1 MLVSLSWEVCDH
13 DRNPRCVRIPIPS
26 CGLSGRDRIGLSEQS
41 LCECAMMMKDYF
53 PSCSQFSALEP
64 TEGPRGS
71 ISISRDPHGIPE
83 DRRKLSRTEY
93 GSGSHPIRTRQTF
106 LILLVLSCPAPF
118 SPHSDSSAALH
129 LDHRDGTNL
138 RRCER
143 RRTRASNN
151 TMTTTPTIS
160 YLSGRWCTPSPL
172 LSSSSDPLL
181 CGGASADDALN

>member
-1 MLVSLSWEVCDH
+1 M
-13 DRNPRCVRIPIPS
+13 
-26 CGLSGRDRIGLSEQS
+26 
-41 LCECAMMMKDYF
+41 CECAMMMKDYF

-64 TEGPRGS
+64 TEGPVVQFQFQ
-71 ISISRDPHGIPE
+71 GILSAFPKTDGNFQE
-83 DRRKLSRTEY
+83 LNTDLDLIRSEQGKLFS
-93 GSGSHPIRTRQTF
+93 SSSSS
-106 LILLVLSCPAPF
+106 LVLF
-118 SPHSDSSAALH
+118 SFPPHTLGLH

-172 LSSSSDPLL
+172 LRSPSLRRRV
-181 CGGASADDALN
+181 CR